1 MKRAG
6 KVHFLVVA
14 GIVGIIVVVA
24 LLFSGQQSPMTAADE
39 FMRAL
44 AKGDIDKLVAM
55 SYTSQP
61 KDKLREDWDFAVNKA
76 GKYYQFMYKLKYM
89 KQNDPNNAVVAMD
102 LEKRSV
108 GYAENFQLSMI
119 KDGGEWKVDVRSISR
134 NMVPALPR

>member
-14 GIVGIIVVVA
+14 GIVGIVVVVA
-24 LLFSGQQSPMTAADE
+24 LLLSGQKSPMTAADE

-44 AKGDIDKLVAM
+44 AKGDVDTLVAM

-61 KDKLREDWDFAVNKA
+61 KDELREDWDFAVNKA

-108 GYAENFQLSMI
+108 GYAENFQLSMV
-119 KDGGEWKVDVRSISR
+119 KDAGEWKVDVRSISR
-134 NMVPALPR
+134 NMFPALPR